1 MAGWHYSITTQIEVS
16 DEEVQ
21 IFLEQYDQSW
31 ELAALRTL
39 ADGRVRYY
47 FRRPRPEN

>member
-1 MAGWHYSITTQIEVS
+1 MAGWHYNITTQAEVS

-21 IFLEQYDQSW
+21 IFLEQHGNNW

-39 ADGRVRYY
+39 PDGRVRYY
-47 FRRPRPEN
+47 FK